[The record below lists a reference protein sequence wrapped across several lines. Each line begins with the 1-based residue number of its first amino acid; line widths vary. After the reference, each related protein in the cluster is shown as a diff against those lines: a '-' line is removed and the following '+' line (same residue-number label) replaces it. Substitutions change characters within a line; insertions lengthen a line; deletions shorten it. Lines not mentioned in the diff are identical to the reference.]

1 MVSTCPPG
9 RICKNWHGIPFGW
22 SRAELTRREA
32 TYWLAANVTA
42 GVLDERPGRSHVH
55 HVPVTEAEMPAWK
68 RETQTEQRWAVA
80 TAILLA
86 LCLQL
91 PLPQTMTF
99 LPFWLLP
106 ALTLTLL
113 IALVVANPS
122 GISKHSVVDRR
133 IGLLVALLVSA
144 ANALN
149 GVQLV
154 RHILDG
160 SIGDNATELLATG
173 ADIYVTNV
181 IVFALWYWEFDRG
194 GPGMRARGERE
205 YPDFLFPQMTSPDL
219 APKDWE
225 PWYLDYLYLS
235 FTNATAFSPT
245 DVLPMR
251 PWAKLAMMAQ
261 SVVSLVIV
269 VLVVARAVN
278 VLH

>member
-1 MVSTCPPG
+1 MTGGALLGAPRPSACPG
-9 RICKNWHGIPFGW
+9 RDG
-22 SRAELTRREA
+22 
-32 TYWLAANVTA
+32 
-42 GVLDERPGRSHVH
+42 H
-55 HVPVTEAEMPAWK
+55 HVRVTEPETPAWQ

-80 TAILLA
+80 GAIAVALA
-86 LCLQL
+86 LQL

-99 LPFWLLP
+99 LPWWLLP
-106 ALTLTLL
+106 SLTFTLMVALL
-113 IALVVANPS
+113 IANP
-122 GISKHSVVDRR
+122 GRISKHSAAERR
-133 IGLLVALLVSA
+133 IGLVVALLVSA

-160 SIGDNATELLATG
+160 TIGDNALELLTTG

-194 GPGMRARGERE
+194 GPGLRAMGARE
-205 YPDFLFPQMTSPDL
+205 FPDFLFPQMSSPEL

-225 PWYLDYLYLS
+225 PWYVDYLYLS

-261 SVVSLVIV
+261 SMVSLVIV

-278 VLH
+278 VLR

>member
-1 MVSTCPPG
+1 MIG
-9 RICKNWHGIPFGW
+9 
-22 SRAELTRREA
+22 
-32 TYWLAANVTA
+32 
-42 GVLDERPGRSHVH
+42 
-55 HVPVTEAEMPAWK
+55 VTEAETPAWR
-68 RETQTEQRWAVA
+68 RETETEQRWAVA
-80 TAILLA
+80 GAIVVALA
-86 LCLQL
+86 LQL

-99 LPFWLLP
+99 LPIWLLP
-106 ALTLTLL
+106 SLTFALLVALL
-113 IALVVANPS
+113 IANP
-122 GISKHSVVDRR
+122 GRISKHSVLERR
-133 IGLLVALLVSA
+133 VGLVVGFLVSA

-160 SIGDNATELLATG
+160 TIGDNAVELLTTG

-194 GPGMRARGERE
+194 GPGLRAMGARE
-205 YPDFLFPQMTSPDL
+205 YPDFLFPQMASPEL

-225 PWYLDYLYLS
+225 PWYVDYLYLS

-261 SVVSLVIV
+261 SIVSLVVV

>member
-1 MVSTCPPG
+1 VTQ
-9 RICKNWHGIPFGW
+9 
-22 SRAELTRREA
+22 AET
-32 TYWLAANVTA
+32 
-42 GVLDERPGRSHVH
+42 
-55 HVPVTEAEMPAWK
+55 PAWR

-80 TAILLA
+80 GAIAVALA
-86 LCLQL
+86 LQL

-99 LPFWLLP
+99 LPIWLLP
-106 ALTLTLL
+106 ALTFALLVALL
-113 IALVVANPS
+113 IANP
-122 GISKHSVVDRR
+122 GRISKHSVVERR
-133 IGLLVALLVSA
+133 VGLTVGFLVSA

-149 GVQLV
+149 GVQLI

-160 SIGDNATELLATG
+160 TIGDNAVELLATG
-173 ADIYVTNV
+173 ADIYVTNI

-194 GPGMRARGERE
+194 GPGPRAMGARE
-205 YPDFLFPQMTSPDL
+205 YPDFLFPQMASPDM

-225 PWYLDYLYLS
+225 PRYVDYLYLS

-261 SVVSLVIV
+261 SIVSLVIV

>member
-1 MVSTCPPG
+1 M
-9 RICKNWHGIPFGW
+9 
-22 SRAELTRREA
+22 
-32 TYWLAANVTA
+32 
-42 GVLDERPGRSHVH
+42 SHV
-55 HVPVTEAEMPAWK
+55 TQAEMPAWR
-68 RETQTEQRWAVA
+68 RETQTEQRWAVGA
-80 TAILLA
+80 AILVA

-106 ALTLTLL
+106 ALTLALL
-113 IALVVANPS
+113 VSLVIANPGRISRHSGIERQAGLVVAF
-122 GISKHSVVDRR
+122 
-133 IGLLVALLVSA
+133 LVSA
-144 ANALN
+144 ANAVN
-149 GVQLV
+149 GVQLI

-160 SIGDNATELLATG
+160 EIGDNAVELLATG
-173 ADIYVTNV
+173 ADIYVTNI

-194 GPGMRARGERE
+194 GPGMRARGVRD
-205 YPDFLFPQMTSPDL
+205 YPDFLFPQMSSPDM

-261 SVVSLVIV
+261 SIVSLVIV

>member
-1 MVSTCPPG
+1 MTQ
-9 RICKNWHGIPFGW
+9 
-22 SRAELTRREA
+22 
-32 TYWLAANVTA
+32 
-42 GVLDERPGRSHVH
+42 
-55 HVPVTEAEMPAWK
+55 AEMPAWR
-68 RETQTEQRWAVA
+68 RETRTEQRWAVA
-80 TAILLA
+80 GAITVALA
-86 LCLQL
+86 LQL

-99 LPFWLLP
+99 LPIWLLP
-106 ALTLTLL
+106 SLTFALLVALL
-113 IALVVANPS
+113 IANP
-122 GISKHSVVDRR
+122 GRISKHSAAERRVGLVV
-133 IGLLVALLVSA
+133 GFLVSA
-144 ANALN
+144 ANAVN

-160 SIGDNATELLATG
+160 SIGDNAIELLATG

-194 GPGMRARGERE
+194 GAAQRAMGARE

-261 SVVSLVIV
+261 SIVSLVVV

-278 VLH
+278 ILR

>member
-1 MVSTCPPG
+1 MV
-9 RICKNWHGIPFGW
+9 R
-22 SRAELTRREA
+22 
-32 TYWLAANVTA
+32 VTQA
-42 GVLDERPGRSHVH
+42 DMP
-55 HVPVTEAEMPAWK
+55 PAWR
-68 RETQTEQRWAVA
+68 RETQTEQRWAVGG
-80 TAILLA
+80 AILVA
-86 LCLQL
+86 LCLEL

-106 ALTLTLL
+106 SLTFALLVAL
-113 IALVVANPS
+113 IAANP
-122 GISKHSVVDRR
+122 GRISKHSVVERR
-133 IGLLVALLVSA
+133 IGLTVGFLVSA
-144 ANALN
+144 ANAVN
-149 GVQLV
+149 GIQLI

-173 ADIYVTNV
+173 ADIYVTNI

-194 GPGMRARGERE
+194 GPAMRARGERE
-205 YPDFLFPQMTSPDL
+205 YPDFLFPQMASPDM
-219 APKDWE
+219 APRDWE

-261 SVVSLVIV
+261 SMVSLVIV

>member
-1 MVSTCPPG
+1 MV
-9 RICKNWHGIPFGW
+9 I
-22 SRAELTRREA
+22 
-32 TYWLAANVTA
+32 VTQ
-42 GVLDERPGRSHVH
+42 
-55 HVPVTEAEMPAWK
+55 AEMPAWR
-68 RETQTEQRWAVA
+68 RETDTEQRWAVGA
-80 TAILLA
+80 AILLA
-86 LCLQL
+86 LGLQL

-106 ALTLTLL
+106 ALTFALL
-113 IALVVANPS
+113 VALVINNPDR
-122 GISKHSVVDRR
+122 ISKHSVADRR
-133 IGLLVALLVSA
+133 IGLAVTFLISA

-194 GPGMRARGERE
+194 GPGMGARGERE
-205 YPDFLFPQMTSPDL
+205 FPDFLFPQMSSPDM

-261 SVVSLVIV
+261 SIVSLVIV